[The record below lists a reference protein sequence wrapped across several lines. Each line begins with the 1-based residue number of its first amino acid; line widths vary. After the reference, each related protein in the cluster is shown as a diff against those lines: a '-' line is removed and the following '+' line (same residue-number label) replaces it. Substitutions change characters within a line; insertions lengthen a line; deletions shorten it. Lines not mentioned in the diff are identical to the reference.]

1 MCQGMEACQQPSE
14 RAQTWLLQP
23 HGSLEMI
30 LDPAES
36 WTATS
41 RETLSQNH
49 PAEPLPDSIPSES
62 ITLLENSSREFT
74 CSALLLHLVLKRFII
89 GPTLQE
95 EFAMTE
101 TTSLKEG
108 MDKGWPSASQHKRPQ
123 KPGHASALSSD
134 FQPTERILERPSC
147 TVKRACAK
155 CSLLFLLVYKNAHR
169 WSILSPR
176 QSLQFSL
183 AKQAQLRSTRP
194 AESSARTIN
203 VNVNH

>member
-134 FQPTERILERPSC
+134 FQPTERACNIVYAEKAVEETNEFLIKIEEYKRPNLQYSC
-147 TVKRACAK
+147 RE
-155 CSLLFLLVYKNAHR
+155 
-169 WSILSPR
+169 PR
-176 QSLQFSL
+176 LQCDLAWHFFVSYFLQF
-183 AKQAQLRSTRP
+183 
-194 AESSARTIN
+194 
-203 VNVNH
+203 